1 VALTDEMAA
10 LFRVVP
16 PALALALAM
25 TEKEE
30 KAARRALMRKHG
42 CDELTAALRM
52 AEQIA
57 EKRRATC

>member
-42 CDELTAALRM
+42 CSELDAALRM
-52 AEQIA
+52 AGQIA
-57 EKRRATC
+57 EKRRTTC